1 MQRKRIMVR
10 SLILMVAISTWD
22 VCLAESTSVDLFT
35 AFESAV
41 NKTETI
47 PIQVKITDQAKE
59 LADQAFGAVLPKV
72 VGTFSDLQQQIPTG
86 IQGSIAAS
94 AFPSNELTTQLNIT
108 QPVFQG
114 LKEYAN
120 IRSANENVKYNELLT
135 DQAKITLFQTVA
147 LAYFNVLAA
156 EKDKEDLIE
165 SLNQNLARVAELRE
179 WYRIG
184 RARIGDVQLE
194 ESTIA
199 TLRAQIEADNVA
211 IAQARYQLATASGL
225 DPQITLNKD
234 PTKLPTKV
242 RDLNA
247 YLNDLERRPD
257 IASLRSQIKI
267 ANEGII
273 VARSGHLPTV
283 SVFGDLYPARSG
295 ELHDSFWDVGVTL
308 SMPIYSGGIVVSQV
322 RQAAE
327 NVSVA
332 ELTLSQNI
340 RTVQN
345 TVRALHAAVTM
356 GITETNAYIEAAKTA
371 KDNYKTQVHDFKF
384 GLVTNLDVITAMT
397 TYLSTVQTL
406 DKTFYQTIYAY
417 AQLRSSA
424 GKLPKDLGDE
434 F

>member
-1 MQRKRIMVR
+1 MQRRRIMVR

-340 RTVQN
+340 RTVQ
-345 TVRALHAAVTM
+345 
-356 GITETNAYIEAAKTA
+356 YSS
-371 KDNYKTQVHDFKF
+371 
-384 GLVTNLDVITAMT
+384 
-397 TYLSTVQTL
+397 STPC
-406 DKTFYQTIYAY
+406 
-417 AQLRSSA
+417 RSNNRNHR
-424 GKLPKDLGDE
+424 D
-434 F
+434 